1 MDLHT
6 ESRQEKKSYTSHPFQ
21 ERMQVVELYLQ
32 GNGCK
37 KIAQIMGLDDSMVR
51 SWIRKYKAYGA
62 EALQPY
68 WRGPKVPPCL
78 QIERRTENE
87 ELFSKAYPAYAF
99 SLEPVASIARR
110 FQIDYHS
117 FKYHVQRYH
126 PELVARR
133 ESLKV
138 VNA

>member
-1 MDLHT
+1 MPVAHT
-6 ESRQEKKSYTSHPFQ
+6 QEKRTYTSHPFQ

-37 KIAQIMGLDDSMVR
+37 KIARMMNLDDSMVR
-51 SWIRKYKAYGA
+51 SWIRKYKAYGPD
-62 EALQPY
+62 ALRPY
-68 WRGPKVPPCL
+68 WRGPKVDAFL
-78 QIERRTENE
+78 QQNRRTENE
-87 ELFSKAYPAYAF
+87 RLFKDAYPVYAT

-133 ESLKV
+133 ERLK
-138 VNA
+138 AARA

>member
-1 MDLHT
+1 MA
-6 ESRQEKKSYTSHPFQ
+6 
-21 ERMQVVELYLQ
+21 VEMYQ
-32 GNGCK
+32 HGNGCK
-37 KIAQIMGLDDSMVR
+37 KIARVLGLDDSMVR
-51 SWIRKYKAYGA
+51 SWLRKYKAYGA

-68 WRGPKVPPCL
+68 WRGPKVAPCI
-78 QIERRTENE
+78 QRDRRRENE

-110 FQIDYHS
+110 YQFDYHS